1 MWKKNEPEPT
11 PQQPTVRSPAPRPE
25 PRGSQ
30 ATIGSSIVIK
40 GDLSGE
46 EDLLV
51 EGRVEGNIILT
62 KNTVTIGKKGR
73 VKADIRGRS
82 IHVDGQV
89 SGNLYGEE
97 EIVIRASG
105 NVEGNLVAPRV
116 TLENGSQFKGSI
128 DMETR
133 KATSRPKHPEPAA
146 PPSAGRQEEGVK
158 KEGTAG
164 GPSSASQA
172 QQGSQGRPSRS

>member
-11 PQQPTVRSPAPRPE
+11 PQQPIINKPAAPQPE
-25 PRGSQ
+25 PRGSR

-51 EGRVEGNIILT
+51 EGRVDGKIILK
-62 KNTVTIGKKGR
+62 KNTVTVGKSGR
-73 VKADIRGRS
+73 VKADVHGSS
-82 IHVDGQV
+82 IHVDGKV
-89 SGNLYGEE
+89 RGNLYGDT

-128 DMETR
+128 DMEPR
-133 KATSRPKHPEPAA
+133 KDASGPGGTSTG
-146 PPSAGRQEEGVK
+146 PSASTSKPEVKREGV
-158 KEGTAG
+158 T
-164 GPSSASQA
+164 
-172 QQGSQGRPSRS
+172 GRPAQAGEARKGPQNEPRQS